1 MSGSRVG
8 GTHGKHSIQ
17 KKKHDAA
24 RATETSARACPLMKL
39 CRGFFVDRVE
49 LELGGDHGLQQSRVG
64 SCCLVWRPAA
74 PQRGSARQCAMVTTG
89 SVGWRLAVVGGA
101 HDVITFRIGF
111 AVQIDAVDFVAL
123 SRHQRV

>member
-1 MSGSRVG
+1 MWAGKPTVRPLVQGLITARVSQSVERTTMSGSRVG

-64 SCCLVWRPAA
+64 SCCDLE
-74 PQRGSARQCAMVTTG
+74 
-89 SVGWRLAVVGGA
+89 RLLHV
-101 HDVITFRIGF
+101 
-111 AVQIDAVDFVAL
+111 
-123 SRHQRV
+123 